1 MSGRPQNV
9 LIPSLVSRF
18 RGGFLERTV
27 FLLDKEGPLSY
38 TEAMI
43 TKITGKNQVT
53 LPAKLVKTLGL
64 TPGTELEWE
73 IGPNRTLIATP
84 RPTRAQR
91 AAALW
96 GAGRK
101 YLRPGSDPV
110 GDLIAERLQDED
122 EGPAA
127 S

>member
-1 MSGRPQNV
+1 
-9 LIPSLVSRF
+9 
-18 RGGFLERTV
+18 
-27 FLLDKEGPLSY
+27 
-38 TEAMI
+38 MI
-43 TKITGKNQVT
+43 TKITDKNQMT
-53 LPAKLVKTLGL
+53 LPAKLAKALGL
-64 TPGTELEWE
+64 TPGTEPEWE

-110 GDLIAERLQDED
+110 GDLIAERLQEDED
-122 EGPAA
+122 PAA